1 MTLLSGILSG
11 GDERLVLR
19 GVAYGKDNSKQLDR
33 VWPVQFAVVKSQYT
47 REAFWDLDIF
57 GWAGHQVWAWAGYL
71 SWGQMQLLASGS
83 ELEIGTRVFGVIAAP
98 EERAKLLVWMD
109 RELEEGRAP

>member
-11 GDERLVLR
+11 GDARLVLR
-19 GVAYGKDNSKQLDR
+19 GVAYSKDKSKQLDR

-57 GWAGHQVWAWAGYL
+57 GWAGHQQWLWAGYL
-71 SWGQMQLLASGS
+71 SWEQVQLFASGG
-83 ELEIGTRVFGVIAAP
+83 EIRTQPRLFGVIDKP
-98 EERAKLLVWMD
+98 EERAKLRVWMD